1 MTIQLRQVAPALGVE
16 VSGID
21 LARPLDAGDAAQI
34 GGALERFGVVVIR
47 DQQLD
52 VHAHARFAAHF
63 GRLGT
68 FRRPADRDGLVPEI
82 FRLANTDLDGR
93 LLPEGSEYL
102 HTLRLNQLWH
112 SDSSYLPVP
121 SLGTVLHGVEVPDEG
136 GDTIFASMAAAFEG
150 LPRARRE
157 RLVGLFA
164 MHSFEYLVRSL
175 ALPELSGGDLARL
188 PPVKQPLVR
197 AHPDG
202 RRSLYLSPPYM
213 ETIVGWDPGRSRALV
228 AQLTEWATQ
237 ERYTYRHRWR
247 PHDVLMW
254 RNDWTLHKVTDYDIL
269 RSRRVMHGTTLL
281 GTHPVVPASSRDD
294 RQLEDG

>member
-21 LARPLDAGDAAQI
+21 LARPLDAGDAVRI
-34 GGALERFGVVVIR
+34 GSALEQFGVVVIR
-47 DQQLD
+47 DQPID

-82 FRLANTDLDGR
+82 FRLANTDLDGE

-136 GDTIFASMAAAFEG
+136 GDTIFANMAAAFED
-150 LPRARRE
+150 LPRAQHD

-175 ALPELSGGDLARL
+175 ALPELSAGDLARL
-188 PPVKQPLVR
+188 PAVKQPLVR

-213 ETIVGWDPGRSRALV
+213 ETIVGWDAGRSRTLV
-228 AQLTEWATQ
+228 AELAEWATQ

-247 PHDVLMW
+247 QHDVVMW
-254 RNDWTLHKVTDYDIL
+254 RNDWTLHRVTAYDIG

-281 GTHPVVPASSRDD
+281 GTQPVVPAGFRDD
-294 RQLEDG
+294 DN